1 MTGRYKKPPLYGSNL
16 FDDFALHFFVML
28 TLHLAVAVY
37 LLSRAGQA
45 CPSFVKRSDFWKPHG
60 LIPICVLV
68 PFAVA
73 FGAGQVRQRARSPL
87 DKRMSTRRERK
98 EAVRKSL
105 ARRKIQERRPKQE
118 LEETSS
124 GGHADEEHEESHGE
138 SSVPPT
144 PPPVASLEPSPGH
157 ADAESQRADEH
168 LPSFS
173 RALWRGMLV
182 NPDDDYEL
190 DTQEALVEKQVQFQR
205 LFARGTDTG
214 KDLSDK
220 LGDRGPRTACLPLDP
235 YEPGQPAIVGNDLR
249 QLVGGSAHGHVNV
262 SKAVADTALR
272 EKLGSLVT
280 LQLKAVARS
289 RGATEATVEGAKND
303 LKALIDLA
311 VRGRDIS
318 NVAVREELTVKIR
331 ERARRAGVGADS
343 IARTLKGG
351 RGRHFADICKDLINL
366 VVQNTDSIALRIDH
380 MNHKQAILELRPE
393 LSDASDDAISSLV
406 LMAP

>member
-45 CPSFVKRSDFWKPHG
+45 CPSSVKRSDFWKPHG

-73 FGAGQVRQRARSPL
+73 FGAGQLRQRARSPL

-98 EAVRKSL
+98 EAVQKSL
-105 ARRKIQERRPKQE
+105 AEREIQERPAKQE
-118 LEETSS
+118 QEETSS
-124 GGHADEEHEESHGE
+124 GGHADEEHEESHDE
-138 SSVPPT
+138 SSVPLT
-144 PPPVASLEPSPGH
+144 PPPVAPLEPLPGH

-173 RALWRGMLV
+173 TALWGGMLV

-249 QLVGGSAHGHVNV
+249 QLVGGSTHGHV
-262 SKAVADTALR
+262 SKAAAETALR
-272 EKLGSLVT
+272 AELRSLVT
-280 LQLKAVARS
+280 LQLKAKARS

-311 VRGRDIS
+311 VPRGRDTS
-318 NVAVREELTVKIR
+318 DVAVREELTVKIR

-343 IARTLKGG
+343 IARTLNEG
-351 RGRHFADICKDLINL
+351 RGSFADICEDLIHL
-366 VVQNTDSIALRIDH
+366 VVQNSIDH
-380 MNHKQAILELRPE
+380 KRAILELRPE
-393 LSDASDDAISSLV
+393 LLDASDDAISSLV